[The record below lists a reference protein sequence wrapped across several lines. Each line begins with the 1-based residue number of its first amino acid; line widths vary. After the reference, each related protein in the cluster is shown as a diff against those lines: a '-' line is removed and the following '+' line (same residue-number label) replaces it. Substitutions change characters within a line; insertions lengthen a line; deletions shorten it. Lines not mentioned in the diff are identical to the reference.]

1 MDLPIKNGGSFHS
14 YVNVYQRVN
23 EVSPRIGFQLFY
35 LWLGGAKH
43 VFFVQGFGGVD
54 PWLDQTELDWRSFNG
69 SGYLNELNT
78 KWFIMLTMLTM
89 FIYVHRCSYI
99 YIYFRYVHMNHIF
112 SYMFMMFS
120 LGSTHFSLS
129 SSGRVPWFRQNR
141 GVQGFA
147 AAQEQIEWFCPE
159 WFNHQHRV

>member
-99 YIYFRYVHMNHIF
+99 YISDMFIWIIYFHICSWCFRWARHIF
-112 SYMFMMFS
+112 HYRLPVAS
-120 LGSTHFSLS
+120 
-129 SSGRVPWFRQNR
+129 R
-141 GVQGFA
+141 GFDKTVVSKDL
-147 AAQEQIEWFCPE
+147 PR
-159 WFNHQHRV
+159 HRSR